1 MGLYILFFWILFL
14 SSLSLA
20 PKNYFFPV
28 CDQNLF
34 CSEFW
39 GKAFAVLS
47 TCGDYRSIAFTSLHL
62 LLNIG
67 SIFFFFLQRGYTFL
81 QSVLPYVNHI
91 KHVCGRWFSDIW
103 GPIQSQADKY
113 NTEFFEWGA
122 WKFYLMILFPLQ
134 STKRITILIHSCFL

>member
-67 SIFFFFLQRGYTFL
+67 SIFFSYKEVIHFCNLFCPMWITSNMSVGDDFLTSGDRSKAKQT
-81 QSVLPYVNHI
+81 N
-91 KHVCGRWFSDIW
+91 
-103 GPIQSQADKY
+103 
-113 NTEFFEWGA
+113 
-122 WKFYLMILFPLQ
+122 
-134 STKRITILIHSCFL
+134 TILSSLSEGLENSIWWFYFPCKALKE